1 MNSIISLCDISKV
14 YHTKGGDVNALS
26 HINLEIERGSFTA
39 IVGQSG
45 SGKSTLMNI
54 LGCLD
59 TPTDGEYYLDGEIV
73 SSMKEK
79 QLSFVR
85 NNVIG
90 FVFQSFNL
98 IPTLNALENVELP
111 LIYRRTER
119 HERHE
124 RSVSALERVGL
135 AERMTHR
142 PNQLSGGQQQ
152 RVAIARA
159 IATSPQIILAD
170 EPTGNLD
177 RKSGNEILDILKE
190 MNRNGVTIIL
200 ITHDNEIAKKAENCI
215 RISDGK
221 LISNS

>member
-1 MNSIISLCDISKV
+1 MEKVIRLEDVSKV

-26 HINLEIERGSFTA
+26 HISLEIEKGAFTA

-59 TPTDGEYYLDGEIV
+59 IPTSGRYFLDGKKV
-73 SSMKEK
+73 SDMKEK

-90 FVFQSFNL
+90 FIFQSFNL
-98 IPTLNALENVELP
+98 IPTLNAIENAELP
-111 LIYRRTER
+111 LIYRGIKRSER
-119 HERHE
+119 YELA
-124 RSVSALERVGL
+124 VNALKRVGL
-135 AERMTHR
+135 EKRLMHR
-142 PNQLSGGQQQ
+142 PNELSGGQQQ

-159 IATSPQIILAD
+159 IAAEPEIILAD

-177 RKSGNEILDILKE
+177 KKSGEEIMAILKE
-190 MNRNGVTIIL
+190 MNRENTTVIL
-200 ITHDNEIAKKAENCI
+200 ITHDMNIAKQADRQLC
-215 RISDGK
+215 ISDGK
-221 LISNS
+221 IIL

>member
-1 MNSIISLCDISKV
+1 MNSIISLSNISKI
-14 YHTKGGDVNALS
+14 YHTKSGDVHALS
-26 HINLEIERGSFTA
+26 DINLEIEQGSFTA

-59 TPTDGEYYLDGEIV
+59 SPTNGQYLLNGYSV
-73 SSMKEK
+73 SNIKEK
-79 QLSFVR
+79 RLAFIR
-85 NNVIG
+85 NNIIG
-90 FVFQSFNL
+90 FIFQSFNL

-111 LIYRRTER
+111 LIYRKLDRYER
-119 HERHE
+119 HK
-124 RSVSALERVGL
+124 RSISALELVGL
-135 AERMTHR
+135 SERTTHR

-159 IATSPQIILAD
+159 IATEPRIILAD

-177 RKSGNEILDILKE
+177 CKSGNEIINILKE
-190 MNRNGVTIIL
+190 MNSDGVTVIL
-200 ITHDNEIAKKAENCI
+200 ITHDNGIAEKAQRRI

-221 LISNS
+221 II